1 MPQDVATKELA
12 ESGLQLRCCGAAAE
26 ASVAASTTP
35 PEADLRGLLDHA
47 AGLLQG
53 AGQADLADLVRL
65 WPALGQEVQQE
76 VLELVWQAVAA
87 RRADGAASLL
97 AGDRAWNQAG

>member
-1 MPQDVATKELA
+1 MPQCTENKALVQSAP
-12 ESGLQLRCCGAAAE
+12 QPRCCGAAAG

-35 PEADLRGLLDHA
+35 PEVDLRGLLDHV
-47 AGLLQG
+47 AGLLKG

-76 VLELVWQAVAA
+76 VLELVWQAVVAQS
-87 RRADGAASLL
+87 R
-97 AGDRAWNQAG
+97 

>member
-1 MPQDVATKELA
+1 VHGNRTHRRKCHIQTTYENCSQA
-12 ESGLQLRCCGAAAE
+12 EGAPSGARRAIFAPE
-26 ASVAASTTP
+26 AP
-35 PEADLRGLLDHA
+35 PGADLRGLLAQA
-47 AGLLQG
+47 AELLQG

-87 RRADGAASLL
+87 PGR
-97 AGDRAWNQAG
+97 